1 MIGPHTIYKIE
12 DTSML
17 YIPHDSVRRVHP
29 DESRYFKMFQN
40 VDLSSNFYYSYSYD
54 VTHTLQYNMAP
65 SFTPAQ
71 FTKENTHNDKRPVK
85 QNSESKLQTLLD
97 DASKEAF
104 VESDKSL

>member
-1 MIGPHTIYKIE
+1 MNPFH
-12 DTSML
+12 
-17 YIPHDSVRRVHP
+17 
-29 DESRYFKMFQN
+29 
-40 VDLSSNFYYSYSYD
+40 SYSYD

-104 VESDKSL
+104 VESDKSQCNKEMKERDGGSSDKSDPSKSSTGDDTLHTDQREGKC